1 MRIKALL
8 AVLFV
13 ACTAFGQ
20 AEEPPKP
27 ADTSKEMFNELAEKD
42 RMLFDAVFNT
52 CDLKALA
59 NLVTEDFE
67 FYHDKG
73 GLTATSR
80 EQFVQSIGAWCER
93 RKAGLDHQSKRVLD
107 EGSLAVYPLNNYGA
121 IQVGVH
127 RFYAIREGKLEGGE
141 VAKFTHVWKKESD
154 GWRVARV
161 LSYDHK
167 PGK

>member
-1 MRIKALL
+1 MRVKVLF

-20 AEEPPKP
+20 AEEPKAADP
-27 ADTSKEMFNELAEKD
+27 AKEMFDQLAEKD
-42 RMLFDAVFNT
+42 RMLFDAVFST

-67 FYHDKG
+67 FYHDKS
-73 GLTATSR
+73 GLNATSR
-80 EQFVQSIGAWCER
+80 EQFVQAIGTWCER
-93 RKAGLDHQSKRVLD
+93 RKAGLDHHSKRVLD

-127 RFYAIREGKLEGGE
+127 RFYALREGKVEGGGE

-154 GWRVARV
+154 GWRSR
-161 LSYDHK
+161 
-167 PGK
+167 GC